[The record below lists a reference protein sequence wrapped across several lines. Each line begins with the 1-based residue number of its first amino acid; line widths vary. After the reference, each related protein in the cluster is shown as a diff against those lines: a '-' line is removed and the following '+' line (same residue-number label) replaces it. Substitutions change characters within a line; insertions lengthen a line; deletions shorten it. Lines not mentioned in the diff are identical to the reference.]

1 MTTTASQEIYGKAY
15 GGNAAENYERFF
27 VPAIGAP
34 LANDLIA
41 MAQLRLGERVL
52 DVACGTG
59 IVARR
64 AAERV
69 GTSGSVAGVD
79 LTAAMLTVARAVAT
93 AASVPIHWYET
104 SAEAMPLPD
113 DAFDVVFC
121 QLGLQFVAD
130 KEAALGEMRRVLA
143 PGGRVF
149 VSVPG
154 PSPFFEVLHD
164 AFARHGAA
172 SAAAFVHLVFSLH
185 DQREVERLFR
195 RAGFSAVETR
205 SDDKQLRLPQPLE
218 FFWQYV
224 QSTPLAA
231 ALGQDDQLRAA
242 MERDVPA
249 AWQPW
254 VEDDHMT
261 YSQPV
266 LIASGRKE
274 E

>member
-1 MTTTASQEIYGKAY
+1 MTTASQEIYGKAY

-34 LANDLIA
+34 LADDLIT
-41 MAQLRLGERVL
+41 MAKLRLGERVL

-69 GTSGSVAGVD
+69 GPSGSIAGVD
-79 LTAAMLTVARAVAT
+79 ITAAMLTVARAAAT
-93 AASVPIHWYET
+93 PAPVPIRWYET
-104 SAEAMPLPD
+104 SVEAMPLPD
-113 DAFDVVFC
+113 EAFDVVFC

-130 KEAALGEMRRVLA
+130 KEAALREMRRVLV
-143 PGGRVF
+143 PGGRLY

-172 SAAAFVHLVFSLH
+172 TAAAFVHLVFSLH
-185 DQREVERLFR
+185 DQREVERLFCH
-195 RAGFSAVETR
+195 AGFSAVETR
-205 SDDKQLRLPQPLE
+205 SADKQLRLPPPRE

-231 ALGQDDQLRAA
+231 ALGEDDQLRSA
-242 MERDVPA
+242 MERDVPK

-254 VEDDHMT
+254 IEDDHLI
-261 YSQPV
+261 YSQPILV
-266 LIASGRKE
+266 ASGRKE
-274 E
+274 A